1 MWARAELRARWK
13 AWFLLGVLAGVVL
26 GVAAAGWAGARRTE
40 RAIPDAVRAMD
51 LPTAALLANDP
62 AFGAEQRAAVAKLPG
77 VERVYPFEVAFTTQ
91 IIRPRVTNELGSLY
105 ALDAATM
112 RAFARPLVAGRMPDP
127 RRADE
132 AVVNEVMRDRFGLDI
147 GATMIVGSDAVK
159 PEDLPPGLEVP
170 GGATRIRQEMR
181 VVGISK
187 SVSSDADWTP
197 SSGYYRKH
205 GSQMPGIVN
214 VFVDLRGGAAAIP
227 KFTAEASEILGHP
240 VNVEDSSDLYGI
252 RKASNVTD
260 FEGDGL
266 LLFAFA
272 ALVGG
277 GVLVGQALVRAVS
290 ASAGDLPTWRAI
302 GADRRLAMGAL
313 VLPSLASAC
322 VGAVVCV
329 GVAIALSSR
338 FPLGT
343 ARDYDLDLGTHADW
357 LVLGTAVAVVLVAA
371 LTIAGVTA
379 WWRVTR
385 TESEVRRPSIV
396 DRMVAPLSRTPALMI
411 GARLA
416 SEPGHG
422 RRAVPVRSALVGAIA
437 GVIGVVGCLTFRAG
451 IQDAVHDPTRSGVVW
466 DYVLAA
472 GESVVPRSTQQA
484 VVGGKD
490 VAAAIEAR
498 WERAVPID
506 GHPTPTFG
514 VRTVKG
520 SLPLV
525 VLTGRAPDGPDEIAF
540 APTTMKSLGVSVGD
554 RVGVGQPERQVTVVG
569 EALLPATS
577 HTDYDQ
583 SGWMTA
589 AGLTR
594 AVGPPSDNGEDYL
607 LVEWAPGT
615 DVAAAEQ
622 RVVQIGG
629 RDLFAEAAVLP
640 TAVADL
646 SRIDDLPLAL
656 GAFFA
661 LLACATVAHALV
673 TTVRRRRHDL
683 AVLRAVG
690 FTRRQTRGAIAWQS
704 SLLAIVGLI
713 VGVPVGIAVGRLTW
727 RWLADEFPIVY
738 SPPAALLAVLIV
750 AGVALAIANALAA
763 GPAHAA
769 TRIRPAE
776 ALRVE

>member
-1 MWARAELRARWK
+1 
-13 AWFLLGVLAGVVL
+13 
-26 GVAAAGWAGARRTE
+26 
-40 RAIPDAVRAMD
+40 
-51 LPTAALLANDP
+51 
-62 AFGAEQRAAVAKLPG
+62 
-77 VERVYPFEVAFTTQ
+77 
-91 IIRPRVTNELGSLY
+91 
-105 ALDAATM
+105 
-112 RAFARPLVAGRMPDP
+112 MPDP

-147 GATMIVGSDAVK
+147 GSTMLVGSDAVK
-159 PEDLPPGLEVP
+159 PEDLPPGLDVP
-170 GGATRIRQEMR
+170 GGATRIRQKMR
-181 VVGISK
+181 IVGISK
-187 SVSSDADWTP
+187 SVSSDPDWTP
-197 SSGYYRKH
+197 SSGYYAEH
-205 GSQMPGIVN
+205 GSHMPGIVN

-227 KFTAEASEILGHP
+227 KFTADVSEILGHP
-240 VNVEDSSDLYGI
+240 VNVEDSADLYGI

-302 GADRRLAMGAL
+302 GADRRLAMSAL
-313 VLPSLASAC
+313 VLPSFASAC

-329 GVAIALSSR
+329 AVAIALSSR

-343 ARDYDLDLGTHADW
+343 ARDYDLELGTHADW
-357 LVLGTAVAVVLVAA
+357 FVLGIAVAVVLVAA
-371 LTIAGVTA
+371 FTIAAVTA

-385 TESEVRRPSIV
+385 TETEVSRPSTV

-416 SEPGHG
+416 SEPGRG

-451 IQDAVHDPTRSGVVW
+451 IQDAVHDPERSGVVW

-472 GESVVPRSTQQA
+472 GESVVPRPTQQA
-484 VVGGKD
+484 VVGSND
-490 VAAAIEAR
+490 VTAAIEAR
-498 WERAVPID
+498 WERAVPVD
-506 GHPTPTFG
+506 GRPTPTFG
-514 VRTVKG
+514 IRTVKG

-525 VLTGRAPDGPDEIAF
+525 VLHGRAPDGPNEIAF
-540 APTTMKSLGVSVGD
+540 APTTMKSLGVSIGD
-554 RVGVGQPERQVTVVG
+554 RVRVAEERATVVG

-583 SGWMTA
+583 SAWMTA

-607 LVEWAPGT
+607 LVKWARGT
-615 DVAAAEQ
+615 DVVAAEK
-622 RVVQIGG
+622 RVARIGG
-629 RDLFAEAAVLP
+629 SDLFAEAAVLP

-646 SRIDDLPLAL
+646 SRIEDLPLAL

-690 FTRRQTRGAIAWQS
+690 FTRRQTREAIAWQS

-738 SPPAALLAVLIV
+738 SPPAALLAVLLV
-750 AGVALAIANALAA
+750 AGLALAIANALAA